1 MFLLGFFAFLCS
13 LTIPETYMWYRLG
26 KFILQY
32 RIVLLVLLLALT
44 GFMGYHASKVQLSY
58 DFTRAIPIDN
68 PKYKAYQEFRKKFG
82 EDGNLLVIGIQTD
95 QFFKEKTFNAYFTLQ
110 RQLKKVRGVDDII
123 SVPTSVSLYKDS
135 ATEKLKAI
143 QIFPDRLLSP
153 AEIDSA
159 STVFLSLPFYESLLY
174 NPETKAWLMGLR
186 INKDLMG
193 TKARETIIRDINKL
207 VDAFGKEQNLDIHKS
222 GLPYIRTQVAV
233 MLQQEMQFFLLA
245 SVILSALILLIF
257 FRSISATLLSLLVVG
272 IGVIWS
278 MGTIEMLGY
287 KISLLTA
294 LIPPLVVVIGIPNC
308 IYFLNKFHVAWNE
321 SGDKRASLVAMVD
334 KMGIVTLFCNVA
346 AAIGFAVFALT
357 QSQILK
363 EFGLVAG
370 INIMALFFISLLLI
384 PTALSFL
391 PAPKTRHTKYLENA
405 RLNRWLDRLERWS
418 LNHRR
423 LIYSITTVLV
433 IGSLIGIFRLKSE
446 GFIVDDLP
454 KSDKIYTDLK
464 FFEKNFKGVMPLEI
478 VVDTKKK
485 QGVTRSLSNLEKI
498 DSFSRYLSG
507 IPDIARPL
515 SIAEGLKF
523 AKQAFF
529 DGDRASYSMPSS
541 YDLPAL
547 SQYLSFKGDTS
558 GNKSSLAKLVSSFMD
573 STKQQA
579 RISVNMA
586 DIGSARLP
594 GLLDS
599 IQGMAE
605 QIFNKDST
613 EALVADAATRAE
625 HKEDS
630 AWGKRTHAIQLT
642 GTSVTFL
649 EGSRFIIS
657 GLKDSIFWAFLLIA
671 ACMLYL
677 FRSFRILICSLI
689 PNIIPLMITAGVMG
703 WVGVPLKPSTVL
715 VFSVA
720 LGIAIDV
727 TIRFLVN
734 YKQELPIQNYD
745 LTKTV
750 IETIHSTGISIIYT
764 SMVLIAGFVIFCFS
778 DFGGT
783 KALGWLTSLTLVTAT
798 LTNLVLL
805 PSILISFIR
814 VKK

>member
-1 MFLLGFFAFLCS
+1 
-13 LTIPETYMWYRLG
+13 MWYRLG
-26 KFILQY
+26 QFILKY
-32 RIVLLVLLLALT
+32 RLPLLIILAALT
-44 GFMGYHASKVQLSY
+44 GFMAYHASKVQLSY
-58 DFTRAIPIDN
+58 DFTRAIPLNN

-82 EDGNLLVIGIQTD
+82 EDGNLLVIGIQTEKL
-95 QFFKEKTFNAYFTLQ
+95 FEEKTFNAYYDLQ
-110 RQLKKVRGVDDII
+110 RELKKIKGVDDII
-123 SVPTSVSLYKDS
+123 SIPSAINLVKVPE
-135 ATEKLKAI
+135 TEKLKADT
-143 QIFPDRLLSP
+143 IFPDRILSQ
-153 AEIDSA
+153 AAIDSA
-159 STVFLSLPFYESLLY
+159 SAVFFNLPFYEHLLY

-186 INKDLMG
+186 INKDLMA
-193 TKARETIIRDINKL
+193 TKARVAVVASISKL
-207 VDAFGKEQNLDIHKS
+207 ADDFGKENNLTVYKS
-222 GLPYIRTQVAV
+222 GLPLIRTEIAV
-233 MLQQEMQFFLLA
+233 MIANEMKFFLLA
-245 SVILSALILLIF
+245 SVVLSALILLLF
-257 FRSISATLLSLLVVG
+257 FRSFSVMVLSLVVVA
-272 IGVIWS
+272 IGVVWS
-278 MGTIEMLGY
+278 MGTIQLLGY

-308 IYFLNKFHVAWNE
+308 IYFFNKFHVAWNE
-321 SGDKRASLVAMVD
+321 TGNKKGSLVAMVD

-370 INIMALFFISLLLI
+370 INIMALFFISLVLI
-384 PTALSFL
+384 PAVLSFL
-391 PAPKTRHTKYLENA
+391 PAPKSRHTKYLDNP

-418 LNHRR
+418 LNHRK
-423 LIYSITTVLV
+423 LIYSITGVV
-433 IGSLIGIFRLKSE
+433 VAFSVVGIFQLKSE

-485 QGVTRSLSNLEKI
+485 QGVTRNLNNLERIDSLSQ
-498 DSFSRYLSG
+498 YLAT

-515 SIAEGLKF
+515 SIAEGMKF

-529 DGDRASYSMPSS
+529 DGDKVNYSMPSS

-547 SQYLSFKGDTS
+547 SQYLSFKGDS
-558 GNKSSLAKLVSSFMD
+558 ANGKNSLAKLVSTFMD

-579 RISVNMA
+579 RISVSMA
-586 DIGSARLP
+586 DIGSHRLP

-599 IQGMAE
+599 I
-605 QIFNKDST
+605 T
-613 EALVADAATRAE
+613 VRANQLFD
-625 HKEDS
+625 KEKFD
-630 AWGKRTHAIQLT
+630 IQLT

-649 EGSRFIIS
+649 EGSRFIIN
-657 GLKDSIFWAFLLIA
+657 GLKESIFWAFLLIA
-671 ACMLYL
+671 LCMFYL
-677 FRSFRILICSLI
+677 FRSARILICSLI

-703 WVGVPLKPSTVL
+703 WVGIALKPSTVL

-734 YKQELPIQNYD
+734 FKQELPHYKYD
-745 LTKTV
+745 MKQTV

-764 SMVLIAGFVIFCFS
+764 SMVLIAGFVIFYFS
-778 DFGGT
+778 EFGGT

-798 LTNLVLL
+798 FTNLVLL
-805 PSILISFIR
+805 PAILISFIR
-814 VKK
+814 IKK